1 LPALGC
7 WLLTEIST
15 VRLHLSP
22 QRFWLTRRGFVRWS
36 VERNEAVLEPGRV
49 GDLSS
54 LPGLIV
60 IERKSGK
67 KVGEI
72 ISGQFP
78 ADELAKLTAALSD
91 IAHN

>member
-1 LPALGC
+1 
-7 WLLTEIST
+7 
-15 VRLHLSP
+15 
-22 QRFWLTRRGFVRWS
+22 
-36 VERNEAVLEPGRV
+36 VLEPGRV